1 MIVGEQKPLDEIKA
15 MIADCEKVLILG
27 CGTCVT
33 VCFAGGEK
41 EVGILASS
49 LRMATKLDGQNKEI
63 VEATV
68 QRQCE
73 YEYNEEVVEQIK
85 EADVIL
91 SLACGIGVQTMN
103 EQFPEKITLP
113 GLNTT
118 FLGQPT
124 EQGIWAERC
133 QACGNCVLALT
144 AGICPV
150 ARCSKSLLNGPC
162 GGSQNGKCEVKRV
175 KMEGGKPVTTV
186 NKRGKDVPVMEEIE
200 CAWHLIYERLE
211 ALGKLDLMLASEIQ
225 PVKDWTPS
233 RDGGPRKIV
242 REDLRLET
250 Q

>member
-1 MIVGEQKPLDEIKA
+1 MIIGEQKPLDEIKE
-15 MIADCEKVLILG
+15 MIAECQKVLILG
-27 CGTCVT
+27 CGTCAT

-41 EVGILASS
+41 EVGILASA
-49 LRMATKLDGQNKEI
+49 LRMATRLDGQDKEV

-73 YEYNEEVVEQIK
+73 YEYNEEVADLVR
-85 EADVIL
+85 EADAVL

-103 EQFPEKITLP
+103 EQFPDKITLP

-124 EQGIWAERC
+124 EQGVWEERC

-144 AGICPV
+144 AGICPI

-162 GGSQNGKCEVKRV
+162 GGSKNGQCEIDPKV
-175 KMEGGKPVTTV
+175 
-186 NKRGKDVPVMEEIE
+186 D
-200 CAWHLIYERLE
+200 CAWQLIYERLKSLSK
-211 ALGKLDLMLASEIQ
+211 LGLMTEIQ
-225 PVKDWTPS
+225 PARDWSTS

-242 REDLRLET
+242 REDLR